1 MLIYQDLIIK
11 ILVAVPDRKLKLV
24 GKITINW
31 KVLRE
36 KMIYLYSTTEPTEN
50 HSEIS
55 SEVKQYLS
63 KQGLTVDKHIQDPE
77 SNKIRWD
84 KRQLMLLITRT
95 MKNGDILVAYE
106 AANLACSTLQLLEIL
121 EQLAERDLV
130 LKLIKHEETFLPDEM
145 ADTQDFL
152 HLVQNIE
159 GEFVAHRTTDALAK
173 RREAGLPLGRPKGR
187 KNKSR
192 KLDRHK
198 SEIKKYMALN
208 ISKASIAK
216 LLGCHPQT
224 LYNYLEENNMLSD
237 DGDQD
242 E

>member
-1 MLIYQDLIIK
+1 
-11 ILVAVPDRKLKLV
+11 
-24 GKITINW
+24 
-31 KVLRE
+31 
-36 KMIYLYSTTEPTEN
+36 MIYLYATTEPTEN
-50 HSEIS
+50 HAAIEAQ
-55 SEVKQYLS
+55 VKQYLS
-63 KQGLTVDKHIQDPE
+63 KHGLTVDSHIQDAE
-77 SNKIRWD
+77 SNKTRWD
-84 KRQLMLLITRT
+84 KRQLFSLITKK
-95 MKNGDILVAYE
+95 MKEGDMLVAHE

-121 EQLAERDLV
+121 EQLAERNLV
-130 LKLIKHEETFLPDEM
+130 LKLIKHEETFLPNEM
-145 ADTQDFL
+145 ADTQAFL

-192 KLDRHK
+192 KLDKHK

-224 LYNYLEENNMLSD
+224 LYNYLEENDMLSEED
-237 DGDQD
+237 NK
-242 E
+242 EE